1 METVLTGCKLGK
13 VLNQNFLLKF
23 DRRNVIR
30 QIKLTLSKFIKKCQ
44 SKEVQKARR
53 DKKIA
58 ERDFPIKFFCV
69 QVDRIKLL
77 KRFSMFF
84 SDCLGSRQKHI

>member
-44 SKEVQKARR
+44 SKEVQKARQKNCGTR
-53 DKKIA
+53 LSH
-58 ERDFPIKFFCV
+58 
-69 QVDRIKLL
+69 QVFLCT
-77 KRFSMFF
+77 S
-84 SDCLGSRQKHI
+84 